1 MLSDFTYYNNTMS
14 AYPFTV
20 YSIPFLFSGEWY
32 EDQEDF
38 MEYAKRIYRSAP
50 LFDDLESRGYRLGMY
65 EEDAF
70 RLEESMFRFENM
82 IDTTP
87 QISSITQFMK
97 LEIKLVGFKYMPFDL
112 KRFCLTIPAEFSSL
126 EKTDDFSGYETFSSD
141 NQVFYNYLKNT
152 PVTLTNDK
160 CFKFIHLVG
169 AHSPWHQ
176 DAQMNE
182 IENGTYEQSIEACMT
197 IVATYLQKLKDS
209 GVYDNTAIMILSDH
223 GYNIEDDDSSEKR
236 QHPIL
241 FVKGVGEHYD
251 ELQFSSAPISQSDYL
266 EAYTR
271 LLDGKQGDAIFDYK
285 EGDTR
290 KRRFLFYDYDEP
302 THFYEYM
309 QTGYAGDE
317 DTMYFTGVE
326 ITP

>member
-1 MLSDFTYYNNTMS
+1 MLH
-14 AYPFTV
+14 
-20 YSIPFLFSGEWY
+20 
-32 EDQEDF
+32 
-38 MEYAKRIYRSAP
+38 
-50 LFDDLESRGYRLGMY
+50 
-65 EEDAF
+65 
-70 RLEESMFRFENM
+70 
-82 IDTTP
+82 
-87 QISSITQFMK
+87 
-97 LEIKLVGFKYMPFDL
+97 
-112 KRFCLTIPAEFSSL
+112 
-126 EKTDDFSGYETFSSD
+126 
-141 NQVFYNYLKNT
+141 
-152 PVTLTNDK
+152 
-160 CFKFIHLVG
+160 IHLVG

-182 IENGTYEQSIEACMT
+182 IENGTYEQSIEASMT

-251 ELQFSSAPISQSDYL
+251 ELQISSAPISQSDYL

-285 EGDTR
+285 EGDAR
-290 KRRFLFYDYDEP
+290 ERRFLFYDYDEP

-309 QTGYAGDE
+309 QTGYAGDV